1 MFKISLRIRSFGY
14 HFFFYIKI
22 KLKYFEQ
29 AFGDSNMAALHY
41 QNLMVGTN
49 NNAEHAMEDE
59 PDPRE
64 VKVTARNSFMTIPIT
79 IYNKIL
85 K

>member
-1 MFKISLRIRSFGY
+1 
-14 HFFFYIKI
+14 
-22 KLKYFEQ
+22 
-29 AFGDSNMAALHY
+29 MAALHY

-64 VKVTARNSFMTIPIT
+64 VKVTARNSFMTHSDSYIFT